1 MSHPLDLRQL
11 RYFLAVSEEL
21 NFGRAALR
29 LHISQPPLSR
39 QIQQLEDRLGVVL
52 FLRSK
57 SGVALTHAGQAF
69 LPEVRQ
75 TLAQAEKAIAVA
87 RAARGDKMGRFV
99 VGYTTVFDRSVIP
112 DVVDQLRQRC
122 ADWQII
128 TQGKHS
134 IRLVRDI
141 KNGAMDAAFIG
152 VHTQTPGLTAETLHE
167 EPLVVAL
174 PSNHSLTKKRQLG
187 FDDLRG
193 ESIFWFERRLNPGFY
208 DHCQTYFDRIDFK
221 FVALPEPSD
230 HHIMLGLIAEG
241 TGMALIPASLQRVK
255 RQGVVFRPIKAS
267 ASTLTMGI
275 AVVYSERNAS
285 PVLPLFLDLVR
296 TSKPTHPG
304 GTRQHDNTSTEL
316 CLSLA

>member
-1 MSHPLDLRQL
+1 MSHPFELRQL

-39 QIQQLEDRLGVVL
+39 QIQQLEDQLGVVL
-52 FLRSK
+52 FLRNK
-57 SGVALTHAGQAF
+57 SGVTLTEAGQAF

-75 TLAQAEKAIAVA
+75 TLAQVNKAVAVA
-87 RAARGDKMGRFV
+87 RAAHGEQKGRFV

-112 DVVDQLRQRC
+112 DVLDVLRLRC
-122 ADWQII
+122 PSWQIV

-141 KNGAMDAAFIG
+141 KNGTMDAAFIG
-152 VHTQTPGLTAETLHE
+152 LHTQTSGLTAETIHE

-174 PSNHSLTKKRQLG
+174 PGSHPLAKKRQLG

-208 DHCQTYFDRIDFK
+208 DHCQAYFDQIDFR
-221 FVALPEPSD
+221 FVVVPEPSD
-230 HHIMLGLIAEG
+230 HHIMLGLIAQG
-241 TGMALIPASLQRVK
+241 TGIALIPASMQQVR
-255 RQGVVFRPIKAS
+255 RQGVVFRPFKAGS
-267 ASTLTMGI
+267 ATLTMGI
-275 AVVYSERNAS
+275 SMVYSQANSS
-285 PVLPLFLDLVR
+285 PVLPLFLELARASKTVR
-296 TSKPTHPG
+296 PVRLRPV
-304 GTRQHDNTSTEL
+304 
-316 CLSLA
+316 

>member
-1 MSHPLDLRQL
+1 MSYPLDLRQL

-39 QIQQLEDRLGVVL
+39 QIHQLEEQLGVVL
-52 FLRSK
+52 FLRGK
-57 SGVALTHAGQAF
+57 SGVTLTQAGQAF

-75 TLAQAEKAIAVA
+75 TLAQAEKAVAVA
-87 RAARGDKMGRFV
+87 RAAHGEQKGRFV

-112 DVVDQLRQRC
+112 DVLEALQQRC
-122 ADWQII
+122 PGWQIL

-141 KNGAMDAAFIG
+141 KNGVMDAAFIG
-152 VHTQTPGLTAETLHE
+152 LHTQAPGLTVETLHE

-174 PSNHSLTKKRQLG
+174 PSGHALTKKRQLD

-193 ESIFWFERRLNPGFY
+193 EPMFWFERRLNPGFY
-208 DHCQTYFDRIDFK
+208 DFCQAYFEQIDFR
-221 FVALPEPSD
+221 FVLLPEPLD
-230 HHIMLGLIAEG
+230 HHITLGLIAQG
-241 TGMALIPASLQRVK
+241 TGLALIPASLQRVK
-255 RQGVVFRPIKAS
+255 RQGVVFRPLKAS
-267 ASTLTMGI
+267 ASKLTMGL

-296 TSKPTHPG
+296 ASQPT
-304 GTRQHDNTSTEL
+304 QH
-316 CLSLA
+316 AKAIG